1 MVSMIP
7 NPHTQTQPP
16 QILNTT
22 QKDQPDQK
30 EPDPHHN
37 GRERFREGRG
47 CDWGGWE
54 MRFDLELLGGKL
66 KWSHNETS
74 NSLTFWSEGSEQ
86 G

>member
-30 EPDPHHN
+30 EPDPHSQQT
-37 GRERFREGRG
+37 ERDSERG
-47 CDWGGWE
+47 GGVIWGG
-54 MRFDLELLGGKL
+54 GK
-66 KWSHNETS
+66 
-74 NSLTFWSEGSEQ
+74 
-86 G
+86 

>member
-7 NPHTQTQPP
+7 NPHTQTQTP

-37 GRERFREGRG
+37 GRERFREGVIG
-47 CDWGGWE
+47 GGWE

-66 KWSHNETS
+66 KWPTIRLQTV
-74 NSLTFWSEGSEQ
+74 SLSGQ
-86 G
+86 RVRNKVD

>member
-7 NPHTQTQPP
+7 NPHTQIQPP

-37 GRERFREGRG
+37 GRERFREGVI
-47 CDWGGWE
+47 GG
-54 MRFDLELLGGKL
+54 GGK
-66 KWSHNETS
+66 
-74 NSLTFWSEGSEQ
+74 
-86 G
+86 